1 MPICGRFTCRSKTKL
16 LRNRHKRPWNSIPG
30 LIGPGGLTQLN
41 VINGNQ
47 EKAEEELIRAI
58 DADPENEAL
67 LHVMGTF

>member
-1 MPICGRFTCRSKTKL
+1 
-16 LRNRHKRPWNSIPG
+16 
-30 LIGPGGLTQLN
+30 LTQLN